1 LIQWYQNALDS
12 FYGIKGGNLSFGPP
26 PERGQDGKAKR
37 ETLSSF
43 LQRGVED
50 DMELAGGYMDYMP
63 MNDTN
68 QLISGSF
75 NMPINPDAFNQ
86 DRKLRKIYEKGKS
99 TTNPYE
105 KEIFLKKAG
114 PQLFPKVQGLP
125 GGVQGPAQ
133 GPNTLIRKY
142 GGQYMPYGP
151 GGGGLPPTPIASMF
165 GGPQIFSDPMT
176 IKTVS

>member
-1 LIQWYQNALDS
+1 MLGTN
-12 FYGIKGGNLSFGPP
+12 FN
-26 PERGQDGKAKR
+26 
-37 ETLSSF
+37 
-43 LQRGVED
+43 
-50 DMELAGGYMDYMP
+50 LAGGYMGYMP
-63 MNDTN
+63 MNNTD

-125 GGVQGPAQ
+125 GGVLGPAQ
-133 GPNTLIRKY
+133 GYNTPV
-142 GGQYMPYGP
+142 QYDPFMNMFAPMRGP
-151 GGGGLPPTPIASMF
+151 GGMPQGPTGPIPIQRA
-165 GGPQIFSDPMT
+165 
-176 IKTVS
+176 

>member
-1 LIQWYQNALDS
+1 MVPGTNFNLKKALDS
-12 FYGIKGGNLSFGPP
+12 FYGIKGGELSFGPF

-43 LQRGVED
+43 LQRGIED

-114 PQLFPKVQGLP
+114 PQLFPKVQGFPVTIL
-125 GGVQGPAQ
+125 VQRHILSTVVANKSIRSLSRTL
-133 GPNTLIRKY
+133 NT
-142 GGQYMPYGP
+142 
-151 GGGGLPPTPIASMF
+151 TW
-165 GGPQIFSDPMT
+165 
-176 IKTVS
+176 